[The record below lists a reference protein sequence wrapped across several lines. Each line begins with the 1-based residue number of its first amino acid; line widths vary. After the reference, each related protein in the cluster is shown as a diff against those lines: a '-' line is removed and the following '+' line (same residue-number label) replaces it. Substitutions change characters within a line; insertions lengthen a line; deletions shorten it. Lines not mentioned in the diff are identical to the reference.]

1 MNLESLLY
9 FMDIASG
16 QTFFSVAE
24 KYNTSQSSVSKAIIR
39 LEDELSVKL
48 FDRSKRVV
56 HLTHSGEIFYNGLK
70 KLYPAYQDLLNETRA
85 LSNVVQYNCNFLST
99 SHMYGLDIYLESIKI
114 HSGRQSAVLNIS
126 SDSNLN
132 QSIIALENN
141 DFSFLISHRY
151 PPLNRSTLHE
161 TFLLED
167 PIIVVF
173 PNDFPPF
180 DGKTSLSF
188 SDIYYESIMLSSS
201 NMIKALQFL
210 CESYDVSVPINA
222 IFYPTSSMR
231 MTHLLDRVAAGLGI
245 TMMFR
250 SQAYKY
256 NLQHFGVLPLRTDM
270 SFPLAVYTC
279 KKTEKND
286 PIIGSFLEKIKAK
299 VREASE
305 LRGNTLEL
313 HDESN
318 GG

>member
-56 HLTHSGEIFYNGLK
+56 HLTHSGDIFYNGLK
-70 KLYPAYQDLLNETRA
+70 KLYPAYLDLLNETMA
-85 LSNVVQYNCNFLST
+85 LSNVIQYNCTFLST
-99 SHMYGLDIYLESIKI
+99 SHMYGLDIFLEAIKI
-114 HSGRQSAVLNIS
+114 HTGKQSAVLSIN

-132 QSIIALENN
+132 QSIMALENN
-141 DFSFLISHRY
+141 DISFLISHRY
-151 PPLNRSTLHE
+151 PPLDRATLHE
-161 TFLLED
+161 TYLLDD

-188 SDIYYESIMLSSS
+188 SDIYYESILISAS

-210 CESYDVSVPINA
+210 CESYEVSVPVNA
-222 IFYPTSSMR
+222 IIYPTSSMR

-245 TMMFR
+245 TMMFK

-256 NLQHFGVLPLRTDM
+256 NLQHFGVLPLKTEM
-270 SFPLAVYTC
+270 SFPLAVYTS
-279 KKTEKND
+279 KNTEKND
-286 PIIGSFLEKIKAK
+286 PIIESFLEKIKAK
-299 VREASE
+299 VKEA
-305 LRGNTLEL
+305 TEL
-313 HDESN
+313 HEIASTL
-318 GG
+318 

>member
-1 MNLESLLY
+1 MNLESLQY

-70 KLYPAYQDLLNETRA
+70 KLYPAYQNLLNETMA
-85 LSNVVQYNCNFLST
+85 LSNTTQYNCIFLST
-99 SHMYGLDIYLESIKI
+99 SHMYGLDIYLEAIKI
-114 HSGRQSAVLNIS
+114 NDGKQSAVLNIS
-126 SDSNLN
+126 SDSNLS
-132 QSIIALENN
+132 QSIVALENN
-141 DFSFLISHRY
+141 DISFLMSHRY
-151 PPLNRSTLHE
+151 PPLDRPTLHE

-173 PNDFPPF
+173 PDDFPPF
-180 DGKTSLSF
+180 EGKTSLSF

-210 CESYDVSVPINA
+210 CETYDVSVPVNA
-222 IFYPTSSMR
+222 IFYPTSAMR
-231 MTHLLDRVAAGLGI
+231 MTHLLDRVAAGFGI
-245 TMMFR
+245 TLMFK

-256 NLQHFGVLPLRTDM
+256 NLQHFGVLPLKTEM
-270 SFPLAVYTC
+270 SFPLAVYTS
-279 KKTEKND
+279 KNTEKND
-286 PIIGSFLEKIKAK
+286 PLIELFLEKIKAK
-299 VREASE
+299 AREATE
-305 LRGNTLEL
+305 LRKAT
-313 HDESN
+313 
-318 GG
+318 